1 MAKIHIRKHLRLRL
15 IRIPKSPATNSP
27 VAPMTKKSNVRI
39 ILGCLLEESHSR
51 GLRGLRRMA
60 KSEITHKSEIYCI
73 LSFRL
78 LRSWLDVIM
87 AANIT
92 HSASLWPG
100 KFCSAGT
107 LPFCHFFSWISL
119 IHTLQIV
126 LMQYFIQYFNC
137 NPFRSQ
143 YPTFSFEYQDL
154 STCHFNLFQK
164 HLVFLPFLCFK
175 KNFFWELNSIQQILT
190 SFSSLRISNSL
201 PEVQRSR

>member
-1 MAKIHIRKHLRLRL
+1 MASLHNAPDSQPGWDLLQTLKHDQSSSNLQRYRSTCAQVRMAKIHIRKHLRLRL

-60 KSEITHKSEIYCI
+60 KSETTHKSEIYCI

-78 LRSWLDVIM
+78 LRSWLDVIV

-107 LPFCHFFSWISL
+107 LPFCHFFPGFLEFTRCKLCWCSISYS
-119 IHTLQIV
+119 ISTAI
-126 LMQYFIQYFNC
+126 
-137 NPFRSQ
+137 
-143 YPTFSFEYQDL
+143 L
-154 STCHFNLFQK
+154 SE
-164 HLVFLPFLCFK
+164 V
-175 KNFFWELNSIQQILT
+175 SIQP
-190 SFSSLRISNSL
+190 F
-201 PEVQRSR
+201 P